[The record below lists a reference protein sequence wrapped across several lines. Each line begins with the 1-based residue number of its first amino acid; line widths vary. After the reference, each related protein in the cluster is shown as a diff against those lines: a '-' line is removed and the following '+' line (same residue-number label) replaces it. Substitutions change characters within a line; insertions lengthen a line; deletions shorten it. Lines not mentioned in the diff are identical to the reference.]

1 METAL
6 VLGIDPGTHGGAT
19 LLTLNGKLFE
29 YILFDKNTPREICD
43 ILSEFRQSIA
53 ASIIER
59 VHSMPRQGV
68 ASTFKF
74 GYQFGQ
80 IVGIL
85 TGLKIPF
92 EFATPTVWQKAMGCL
107 TKGDKNVSKQYAQQ
121 LFPDLKITH
130 GNADSILIA
139 EYARRRYIQHSPIF

>member
-1 METAL
+1 MVTAL
-6 VLGIDPGTHGGAT
+6 VLGIDPGAHGCAS
-19 LLTLNGKLFE
+19 LLTVDGKVFE
-29 YILFDKNTPREICD
+29 CLLFDKHTPRELCD
-43 ILSEFRQSIA
+43 AFSEFRADIVS
-53 ASIIER
+53 SMVEK

-92 EFATPTVWQKAMGCL
+92 EFVTPQRWQKEMGCQ
-107 TKGDKNVSKQYAQQ
+107 TKGDKNVSKQKAEQ
-121 LFPDLKITH
+121 LFPNQKITH
-130 GNADSILIA
+130 GNADSLIIA
-139 EYARRRYIQHSPIF
+139 EYARRRWNKHSPVF